1 MKSFNLLIFQSF
13 NSKNGFTIAE
23 LLITIAI
30 SAILTSA
37 VFASSYSVREQFS
50 LFQEQYHLFNA
61 LNETKNLTL
70 AFYSRQIATDCGYG
84 IKFQSD
90 AETNESKVIIYKDKV
105 ETGEIGDSCKS
116 LSHKFYY
123 NAGDEIVDEKTFKV
137 VLAGQNYSFK
147 LSETVKFADDTD
159 IDVLF
164 IAPIPTVYISQNG
177 APLSTG
183 NEINI
188 PLETIKG
195 GSTGSTAGVK
205 INTFGQISM
214 YE

>member
-1 MKSFNLLIFQSF
+1 MK
-13 NSKNGFTIAE
+13 GFTITE

-84 IKFQSD
+84 IKFQS
-90 AETNESKVIIYKDKV
+90 EGNKVIIYKDKV
-105 ETGEIGDSCKS
+105 ETDIGGQPMTWDSCKITNTN
-116 LSHKFYY
+116 HKFYY
-123 NAGDEIVDEKTFKV
+123 NASDEIVDEKTFKAV
-137 VLAGQNYSFK
+137 PDGQDYSFK
-147 LSETVKFADDTD
+147 LSETAKFADGTD

-164 IAPIPTVYISQNG
+164 IAPIPTIYISSPSG
-177 APLSTG
+177 TYLSTS
-183 NEINI
+183 NEIDI
-188 PLETIKG
+188 PLKTIKG
-195 GSTGSTAGVK
+195 NSTAGVK